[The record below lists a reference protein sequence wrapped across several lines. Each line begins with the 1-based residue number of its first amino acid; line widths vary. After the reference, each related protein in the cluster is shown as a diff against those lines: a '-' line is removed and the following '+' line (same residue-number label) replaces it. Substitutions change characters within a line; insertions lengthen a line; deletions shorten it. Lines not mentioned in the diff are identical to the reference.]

1 MLGFGLMR
9 LPLRSA
15 VKKVL
20 DYSLRNMV
28 DLFLERGFDYFDT
41 SYVYHDGESE
51 NAVRKALVERHD
63 RGSYR
68 LASKFPA
75 FMGFHTDE
83 EIKKV
88 FQEQLD
94 KCGVEYFDY
103 YLIHSLNRELYD
115 NVKTRRFS
123 TLQSGGGQKEKSDIS
138 GLSWHDNAEELDRV
152 LNEHPEMEFVQI
164 VVNYYDWDEPLVQ
177 SRECY
182 GSNPK
187 AWL

>member
-1 MLGFGLMR
+1 MSEKMLGFGLMR
-9 LPLRSA
+9 LPLKSDSQ
-15 VKKVL
+15 KDIDMEQFK
-20 DYSLRNMV
+20 NMV

-75 FMGFHTDE
+75 FMGFHKNE
-83 EIKKV
+83 EIQKV

-115 NVKTRRFS
+115 NVKDTALFDLAIGWRAEGKIRHLGF
-123 TLQSGGGQKEKSDIS
+123 
-138 GLSWHDNAEELDRV
+138 SWHDNAEELD
-152 LNEHPEMEFVQI
+152 
-164 VVNYYDWDEPLVQ
+164 
-177 SRECY
+177 
-182 GSNPK
+182 
-187 AWL
+187 